1 MFQNKKIFDHDDA
14 KDVIKKYCT
23 YQDRCQSE
31 FKMRLI
37 RMGLPEP
44 SVNEI
49 ISVLI
54 SEGYLSEERFSRSFS
69 RGKFKIKKWGRLKIK
84 KHLVA
89 KGISNRCVEIGI
101 SEIDKNDYSETL
113 SDLISKYYLR
123 NGSKSKYQ
131 LVKYFSNK
139 GFEKDLILQILEE
152 NE

>member
-1 MFQNKKIFDHDDA
+1 MFQNKKIFDHDVA

-31 FKMRLI
+31 VKTRLI
-37 RMGLPEP
+37 RMGIPEP

-49 ISVLI
+49 ISMLI

-139 GFEKDLILQILEE
+139 GFEKDLIFQILEE

>member
-1 MFQNKKIFDHDDA
+1 MFQNKKIFDHDVA

-31 FKMRLI
+31 VKTRLI
-37 RMGLPEP
+37 RMGIPEP

-49 ISVLI
+49 ISMLI

-131 LVKYFSNK
+131 LVNYFSNK
-139 GFEKDLILQILEE
+139 GFEKDLIFQILEE

>member
-1 MFQNKKIFDHDDA
+1 
-14 KDVIKKYCT
+14 
-23 YQDRCQSE
+23 
-31 FKMRLI
+31 
-37 RMGLPEP
+37 MGIPEP

-49 ISVLI
+49 ISMLI

-131 LVKYFSNK
+131 LVNYFSNK
-139 GFEKDLILQILEE
+139 GFEKDLIFQILEE